1 MLLLFFPLRAALQA
15 AYRGHQGRTV
25 YRRLLAEQQE
35 QLRRQQEREAAAL
48 AVIAPWARAFSD
60 RVWFLRAQRA
70 APVLQAWWRREFA
83 RRQAA
88 AVTIQ
93 AAVRCFLAQRQMQR
107 SRRAA
112 LVLQVGCDVAC
123 VQLFCRSRAEC
134 TPRGLE
140 LDMHLLDPTT
150 PC

>member
-1 MLLLFFPLRAALQA
+1 MQA
-15 AYRGHQGRTV
+15 AYRGHQGRRE

-35 QLRRQQEREAAAL
+35 RLRQQREREAAAL

-70 APVLQAWWRREFA
+70 APVVQAWWRREFA

-88 AVTIQ
+88 AVAIQ

-112 LVLQVGCDVAC
+112 LVLQVGCDAEWVHVCLPRQRRVHPEVLSIILAC
-123 VQLFCRSRAEC
+123 PE
-134 TPRGLE
+134 
-140 LDMHLLDPTT
+140 HH